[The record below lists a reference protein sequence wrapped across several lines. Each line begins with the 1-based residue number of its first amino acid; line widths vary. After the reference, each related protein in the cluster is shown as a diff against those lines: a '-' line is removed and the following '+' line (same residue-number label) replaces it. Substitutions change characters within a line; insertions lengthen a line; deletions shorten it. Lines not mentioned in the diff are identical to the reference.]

1 MMFSPT
7 YNSLT
12 CPRSPVI
19 ILGLVSHKTSLRHWY
34 FRACHQQF
42 SNNMLRT
49 PNGKELFMNCT
60 LHFDFNRYHLQILY
74 FKSLAQKYFVLD
86 KLLETDAPDIKHF
99 ITSIAHHCGGGQF
112 KIKGKEDKMF
122 NSFCQITYCINLR
135 QSKTIVFYCF
145 YISIT

>member
-1 MMFSPT
+1 MIHRQLCAFCAHPTFLKWKLSPWW
-7 YNSLT
+7 Y
-12 CPRSPVI
+12 VI
-19 ILGLVSHKTSLRHWY
+19 INSATICWEPQMEKNYLWIVLCILISIGTI
-34 FRACHQQF
+34 FRY
-42 SNNMLRT
+42 
-49 PNGKELFMNCT
+49 CT
-60 LHFDFNRYHLQILY
+60 LKVLH
-74 FKSLAQKYFVLD
+74 KKYFVLD

-99 ITSIAHHCGGGQF
+99 ITSIAHHCEGGQF